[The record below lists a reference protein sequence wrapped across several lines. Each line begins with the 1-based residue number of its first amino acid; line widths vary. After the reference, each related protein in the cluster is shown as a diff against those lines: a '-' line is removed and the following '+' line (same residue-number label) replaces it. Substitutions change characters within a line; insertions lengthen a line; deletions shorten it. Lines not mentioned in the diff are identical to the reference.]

1 MGKVKIL
8 FHFGC
13 PTDIKLTL
21 LPTGGTILIQSKLS
35 DI

>member
-21 LPTGGTILIQSKLS
+21 LPTGGTIIQSKLS